1 MNTITPIRQRM
12 IEDMQ
17 LHGYSAKTQTA
28 YLGAVKGLAGHY
40 HRSPEDITQEELRSY
55 FLYLVKDKGV
65 ARSTLTIHL
74 SGIRFFFERTLKQEW
89 LIFDLV
95 RPPKRK
101 KLPVVLSSDEV
112 KHLLSF
118 VQTPAVRMAL
128 TVIYAGGLRLS
139 EGLQLKVLDIDS
151 ARMLLWV
158 RNGKGGKD
166 RCVPLPER
174 LLELLRTYWKLRRP
188 RHYLFP
194 NRDGSEP
201 LSASSLQKT
210 LKIVLLQSG
219 IRKAASIHTLR
230 HSYATHLLER
240 GVSLRVIQ
248 ELLGHQSPQTTALYT
263 HLTEKSYHTLAEAVN
278 HLMADL

>member
-1 MNTITPIRQRM
+1 MKRISPIRQRM

-28 YLGAVKGLAGHY
+28 YLGAVRGLARHY

-74 SGIRFFFERTLKQEW
+74 SGIKFFFERTIKREW

-95 RPPKRK
+95 RPKKRN
-101 KLPVVLSSDEV
+101 KLPVILSSGEV
-112 KHLLSF
+112 KHILSLIQNP
-118 VQTPAVRMAL
+118 VIRMAL
-128 TVIYAGGLRLS
+128 TVIYACGLRLS
-139 EGLQLKVLDIDS
+139 EGLHLKVQDIDS
-151 ARMLLWV
+151 TRMLVRV

-166 RCVPLPER
+166 RYVPLPQR
-174 LLELLRTYWKLRRP
+174 LLELLRAYWIRCRP
-188 RHYLFP
+188 EPYLFP
-194 NRDGSEP
+194 NQNSSEP

-210 LKIVLLQSG
+210 FKIVVQESG
-219 IRKAASIHTLR
+219 IKKEASIHTLR

-240 GVSLRVIQ
+240 GVNLRVIQ
-248 ELLGHQSPQTTALYT
+248 EFLGHTSPQTTAIYT
-263 HLTEKSYHTLAEAVN
+263 HLTEKSFQMLAEAVN
-278 HLMADL
+278 HLMAEL